1 MDHVVGYFGFTLMFC
16 LAWPRPVIVGGILI
30 VSAALLEGEPRVVI
44 VSDPHAPL
52 DQLNEALSK
61 LVPCKLEEERVQS
74 E

>member
-1 MDHVVGYFGFTLMFC
+1 MKHIYSLRKTD
-16 LAWPRPVIVGGILI
+16 GICDIDQVLNI
-30 VSAALLEGEPRVVI
+30 LRSVPGVQSAALLEGEPRVVI